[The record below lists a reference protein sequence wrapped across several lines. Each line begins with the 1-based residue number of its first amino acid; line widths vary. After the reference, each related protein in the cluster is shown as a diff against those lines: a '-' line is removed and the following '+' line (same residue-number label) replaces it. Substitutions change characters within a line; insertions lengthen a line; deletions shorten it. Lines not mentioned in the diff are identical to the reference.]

1 MVHFSNPGRVEAF
14 EHSGVLADTRMMAP
28 TPAVEQEFTLTGSA
42 IDLVVVTPASAT
54 DETLV
59 ISLCH

>member
-1 MVHFSNPGRVEAF
+1 
-14 EHSGVLADTRMMAP
+14 MMAP